1 MIHSVKLLHFG
12 FRIPWQVLR
21 SFLEDLTPTFPK
33 SKVLISFLLDELEI
47 VYVKNADV
55 KEIPEAVENIE
66 ETENLADQPQILVN
80 NIKTE
85 INQEIIVPEESDE
98 IVPNDNVEEADIA
111 FEDQVEV
118 KEDPL
123 EQESVNIQSTN
134 EENDLVQTSQDE
146 NVEIDSTQQIRK
158 SKLRKRKGNRDD
170 NAVDIP
176 SSTKRIR
183 IRKLKKYDNNIKDE
197 EKNQSKTQR
206 TQANRKYIFVSYLLF
221 NSMVS
226 KNRVY

>member
-1 MIHSVKLLHFG
+1 M
-12 FRIPWQVLR
+12 
-21 SFLEDLTPTFPK
+21 
-33 SKVLISFLLDELEI
+33 ISFLLDELEI

-55 KEIPEAVENIE
+55 KEIPKAVENID
-66 ETENLADQPQILVN
+66 ETENLADQPQIAVN

-123 EQESVNIQSTN
+123 EQENVNIQSTN
-134 EENDLVQTSQDE
+134 EESVCVQTSQDE
-146 NVEIDSTQQIRK
+146 HVEIDPTKQIRK
-158 SKLRKRKGNRDD
+158 SKLRKRKEHNHE
-170 NAVDIP
+170 NSVDIP
-176 SSTKRIR
+176 NATKRIR
-183 IRKLKKYDNNIKDE
+183 IRKVKRIDNKIKDE

>member
-1 MIHSVKLLHFG
+1 M
-12 FRIPWQVLR
+12 
-21 SFLEDLTPTFPK
+21 
-33 SKVLISFLLDELEI
+33 DELEI

-55 KEIPEAVENIE
+55 KEIPKAVENID
-66 ETENLADQPQILVN
+66 ETENLADQPQIAVN

-123 EQESVNIQSTN
+123 ERDNVNVQSTN
-134 EENDLVQTSQDE
+134 EESVWVQTSQDE
-146 NVEIDSTQQIRK
+146 HVEIDPTKQIRK
-158 SKLRKRKGNRDD
+158 SKLRKRKEHNHE
-170 NAVDIP
+170 NSVDIP
-176 SSTKRIR
+176 NATKRIR
-183 IRKLKKYDNNIKDE
+183 IRKVKRIDNKIKDE

>member
-1 MIHSVKLLHFG
+1 M
-12 FRIPWQVLR
+12 
-21 SFLEDLTPTFPK
+21 
-33 SKVLISFLLDELEI
+33 DELEI

-55 KEIPEAVENIE
+55 KEIPEAVANIE
-66 ETENLADQPQILVN
+66 ETENLADQPQIAVN

-98 IVPNDNVEEADIA
+98 VVPNDDAIEEDAT
-111 FEDQVEV
+111 FEDQVEI

-123 EQESVNIQSTN
+123 EQDNVNIQSTN
-134 EENDLVQTSQDE
+134 EESDCVQTSLNE
-146 NVEIDSTQQIRK
+146 HVEIDSSQQIRK

-183 IRKLKKYDNNIKDE
+183 IRKLKRIDNNINDE

>member
-1 MIHSVKLLHFG
+1 M
-12 FRIPWQVLR
+12 
-21 SFLEDLTPTFPK
+21 
-33 SKVLISFLLDELEI
+33 DELEI
-47 VYVKNADV
+47 VYVKNVDV
-55 KEIPEAVENIE
+55 KEIPEAVENID
-66 ETENLADQPQILVN
+66 ETENLADQPQISVN

-85 INQEIIVPEESDE
+85 FNQEIIVPEESDE
-98 IVPNDNVEEADIA
+98 VVPNDNAEEADII

-170 NAVDIP
+170 NSVDIP